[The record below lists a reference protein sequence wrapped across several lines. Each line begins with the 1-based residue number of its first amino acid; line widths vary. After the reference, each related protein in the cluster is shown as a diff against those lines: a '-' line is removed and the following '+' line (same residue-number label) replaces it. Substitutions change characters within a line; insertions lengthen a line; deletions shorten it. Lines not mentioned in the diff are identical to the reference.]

1 MAGRI
6 FNILMEKSMKKLIL
20 IFVIGAFLNGCAT
33 YEIKSTRLDSSQ
45 PLAQNHGVVALQ
57 VINNTGRLAPL
68 HAGWTEVIAVRMDN
82 HEQIK
87 QAAIEEA
94 KAKAA
99 AKNKAFNEDEVEWD
113 PEAYTFSPNSQGVV
127 DSQLFAGSMP
137 EGQYIIASLYSFYS
151 DGNMS
156 SWLTM
161 PVYASAGTFNVKAGE
176 FTNLGSLVFQPL
188 LNIKETS
195 FWSNR
200 SSSKAYVTRISEAEN
215 LQDFIIEHFPNLA
228 SSVNF
233 NQSLG
238 WEDDKFVQFRD
249 KLSSLSRNNAY
260 GSQALILEDHKQ
272 RAVAAKFGQ
281 LHVVNQDNSWSQ
293 IDLPT
298 NGQLTSVLELDGKIL
313 VGSERGQVFVS
324 DSLRGSWTATQPVSA
339 AESIIWFGKAK
350 EALFAVTASAKN
362 HYFYSIN
369 KNDLSWQRIGDF
381 ERKNP
386 NDFWVQNGGLFPI
399 LSADGQLR
407 VLNDNKL
414 HDFDVES
421 NQWSSVKSSPMVQ
434 VSQLENGVL
443 VGLEVSQW
451 DGIGDQAVSFD
462 YGQSWI
468 SLNRSLKTFGDN
480 TTDRS
485 LPIVLEDKTLITLGR
500 ADKTVKQLQ
509 IISTT
514 ANSED
519 VSRKDWTMRGT
530 AKPDC
535 EIALPK
541 LTNGQRIY
549 FLCDQ
554 GQIVS
559 TDDFGQTWSSD
570 VKMDIAAM
578 QAEYESLLSAVAEK
592 EKQEKEA
599 EKQKQAA
606 EQQSADSE

>member
-1 MAGRI
+1 
-6 FNILMEKSMKKLIL
+6 MKKLIL
-20 IFVIGAFLNGCAT
+20 IFVISAFLNGCAT
-33 YEIKSTRLDSSQ
+33 YEINSTHLDNSQ

-57 VINNTGRLAPL
+57 VINNTARLAPL
-68 HAGWTEVIAVRMDN
+68 HPGWTEVIAIRMDN

-99 AKNKAFNEDEVEWD
+99 AKNKAFNADEVEWD

-137 EGQYIIASLYSFYS
+137 EGEYLIASLYSFYS

-161 PVYASAGTFNVKAGE
+161 PVYASAGTFKVKAGE

-238 WEDDKFVQFRD
+238 WEDDKFVELRN
-249 KLSSLSRNNAY
+249 KLSALSRNNAY
-260 GSQALILEDHKQ
+260 GSQALILQEHNK

-281 LHVVNQDNSWSQ
+281 LHVVNSDDSWTQ

-313 VGSERGQVFVS
+313 VGSERGQVFIS
-324 DSLRGSWTATQPVSA
+324 DSLQGDWTATQPVSA
-339 AESIIWFGKAK
+339 AESIIWFGKA
-350 EALFAVTASAKN
+350 EETLFAATASAKS
-362 HYFYSIN
+362 HFFYTIN
-369 KNDLSWQRIGDF
+369 KDDLSWQRIGNF

-399 LSADGQLR
+399 LTANGQLR

-414 HDFDVES
+414 YDFTIES
-421 NQWSSVKSSPMVQ
+421 KQWTSVKSSPMVQ
-434 VSQLENGVL
+434 VSQLANGVL

-451 DGIGDQAVSFD
+451 DGVGDQAVSFD
-462 YGQSWI
+462 YGQSWT
-468 SLNRSLKTFGDN
+468 SLSRSLKAFGDN

-485 LPIVLEDKTLITLGR
+485 LPIVLGDKTLITLGR
-500 ADKTVKQLQ
+500 VDKTVKQLQ

-514 ANSED
+514 TNGED
-519 VSRKDWTMRGT
+519 VSRKDWIMRGT

-559 TDDFGQTWSSD
+559 TDDFGQTWKTN
-570 VKMDIAAM
+570 VEMDIAAM
-578 QAEYESLLSAVAEK
+578 QAEYESLLDALKQQDEK
-592 EKQEKEA
+592 EPQEP
-599 EKQKQAA
+599 
-606 EQQSADSE
+606 EQ

>member
-1 MAGRI
+1 
-6 FNILMEKSMKKLIL
+6 MKKLIL
-20 IFVIGAFLNGCAT
+20 IFVISAFLNGCAT
-33 YEIKSTRLDSSQ
+33 YEINSTHLDNSQ

-57 VINNTGRLAPL
+57 VINNTARLAPL
-68 HAGWTEVIAVRMDN
+68 HPGWTEVIAIRMDN

-99 AKNKAFNEDEVEWD
+99 AKNKAFNADEVEWD

-137 EGQYIIASLYSFYS
+137 EGEYLIASLYSFYS

-233 NQSLG
+233 NQPLG
-238 WEDDKFVQFRD
+238 WEDDKFVELRN
-249 KLSSLSRNNAY
+249 KLSALSRNNAY
-260 GSQALILEDHKQ
+260 GSQALILQEHNK

-281 LHVVNQDNSWSQ
+281 LHVVNNDDSWTQ

-313 VGSERGQVFVS
+313 VGSERGQVFIS
-324 DSLRGSWTATQPVSA
+324 DSLQGDWTATQPVSA
-339 AESIIWFGKAK
+339 AESIIWFGKA
-350 EALFAVTASAKN
+350 EETLFAATASAKS
-362 HYFYSIN
+362 HFFYTIN
-369 KNDLSWQRIGDF
+369 KDDLSWQRIGNF

-399 LSADGQLR
+399 LTANGQLR

-414 HDFDVES
+414 YDFTIES
-421 NQWSSVKSSPMVQ
+421 KQWTSVKSSPMVQ
-434 VSQLENGVL
+434 VSQLANGVL

-451 DGIGDQAVSFD
+451 DGVGDQAVSFD
-462 YGQSWI
+462 YGQNWT
-468 SLNRSLKTFGDN
+468 SLSRSLKTFGDN

-485 LPIVLEDKTLITLGR
+485 LPIVLGDKTLITLGR
-500 ADKTVKQLQ
+500 VDKTVKQLQ

-514 ANSED
+514 TNGED
-519 VSRKDWTMRGT
+519 VSRKDWIMRGT

-535 EIALPK
+535 EMALPK

-559 TDDFGQTWSSD
+559 TDDFGQTWKTN
-570 VKMDIAAM
+570 VEMDIAAM
-578 QAEYESLLSAVAEK
+578 QAEYESLLDALKQQDEK
-592 EKQEKEA
+592 EPQEP
-599 EKQKQAA
+599 
-606 EQQSADSE
+606 EQ

>member
-1 MAGRI
+1 MIVAGRT
-6 FNILMEKSMKKLIL
+6 FHILMEKSMKKLIL
-20 IFVIGAFLNGCAT
+20 IFVISAFLNGCAT
-33 YEIKSTRLDSSQ
+33 YEINSTHLDNSQ

-57 VINNTGRLAPL
+57 VINNTARLAPL
-68 HAGWTEVIAVRMDN
+68 HPGWTEVIAIRMDN

-99 AKNKAFNEDEVEWD
+99 AKNKAFNADEVEWD

-137 EGQYIIASLYSFYS
+137 EGEYLIASLYSFYS

-233 NQSLG
+233 NQPLG
-238 WEDDKFVQFRD
+238 WEDDKFVELRN
-249 KLSSLSRNNAY
+249 KLSALSRNNAY
-260 GSQALILEDHKQ
+260 GSQALILQEHNK

-281 LHVVNQDNSWSQ
+281 LHVVNNDDSWTQ

-313 VGSERGQVFVS
+313 VGSERGQVFIS
-324 DSLRGSWTATQPVSA
+324 DSLQGDWTATQPVSA
-339 AESIIWFGKAK
+339 AESIIWFGKA
-350 EALFAVTASAKN
+350 EETLFAATASAKS
-362 HYFYSIN
+362 HFFYTIN
-369 KNDLSWQRIGDF
+369 KDDLSWQRIGNF

-399 LSADGQLR
+399 LTANGQLR

-414 HDFDVES
+414 YDFTIES
-421 NQWSSVKSSPMVQ
+421 KQWTSVKSSPMVQ
-434 VSQLENGVL
+434 VSQLANGVL

-451 DGIGDQAVSFD
+451 DGVGDQAVSFD
-462 YGQSWI
+462 YGQNWT
-468 SLNRSLKTFGDN
+468 SLSRSLKTFGDN

-485 LPIVLEDKTLITLGR
+485 LPIVLGDKTLITLGR
-500 ADKTVKQLQ
+500 VDKTVKQLQ

-514 ANSED
+514 TNGED
-519 VSRKDWTMRGT
+519 VSRKDWIMRGT

-535 EIALPK
+535 EMALPK

-559 TDDFGQTWSSD
+559 TDDFGQTWKTN
-570 VKMDIAAM
+570 VEMDIAAM
-578 QAEYESLLSAVAEK
+578 QAEYESLLDALKQQDEK
-592 EKQEKEA
+592 EPQEP
-599 EKQKQAA
+599 
-606 EQQSADSE
+606 EQ